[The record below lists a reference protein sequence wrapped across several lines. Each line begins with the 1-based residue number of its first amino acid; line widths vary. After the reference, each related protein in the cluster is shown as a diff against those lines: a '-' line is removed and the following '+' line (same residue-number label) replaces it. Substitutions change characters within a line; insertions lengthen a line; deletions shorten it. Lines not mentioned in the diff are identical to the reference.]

1 MMNDAI
7 SRSAVLE
14 ILSNEFDMA
23 AEERAEADNEKDR
36 TFNAGE
42 INCARRSTRKVNELP
57 TIDVVP
63 VVHAWWI
70 LKHVGVG
77 HYWECSACRTNP
89 CIYVT
94 ENTKFCPNC
103 GARMD
108 GEAE

>member
-1 MMNDAI
+1 MTDAI
-7 SRSAVLE
+7 SRSNA
-14 ILSNEFDMA
+14 ISRSAALSMMDEYIDMA
-23 AEERAEADNEKDR
+23 RDDEMHHAMCVVA
-36 TFNAGE
+36 AGL
-42 INCARRSTRKVNELP
+42 AELP
-57 TIDVVP
+57 TLDVAP

>member
-1 MMNDAI
+1 MTDAI
-7 SRSAVLE
+7 SRSAVHIVINSQIFDTEYPSELDELE
-14 ILSNEFDMA
+14 RLI
-23 AEERAEADNEKDR
+23 
-36 TFNAGE
+36 
-42 INCARRSTRKVNELP
+42 NELP
-57 TIDVVP
+57 ALDVAP

-108 GEAE
+108 GEENAAD